1 MLYEGGVKMK
11 EGMFRKGVAVAVIFL
26 FIGIAIYPSVTA
38 VDYDIDSSKLILTE
52 VSKNEISGNDLVKV
66 VVETCNVGGGQNYTV
81 YLTKQQVQEVE
92 NLFDTINVDLNNAKT
107 REEVVE
113 IFNDAVISIGEYGL
127 LPENTSVEEAQ
138 KLVTGGDQNPRVVK
152 QLDRLYNKSKG
163 KLDNNSNALCLI
175 AGNTTKTCFCNP
187 VTRVILVLLSLLF
200 IFDITLYLS
209 AFLIFGSIFWNMN
222 PLSLGYTIGLGEYY
236 LPGPTDPIITPADGW
251 IYTYGLNR
259 FKTWEGPLFGN
270 LNLIETGYMFSSYYT
285 GVLGFTGINIAVPDF
300 IPSVHFYLG
309 FALLAKIRHG

>member
-1 MLYEGGVKMK
+1 MK

-209 AFLIFGSIFWNMN
+209 AFKKLKLPEMPHSI
-222 PLSLGYTIGLGEYY
+222 GHGLGIEVHEYPR
-236 LPGPTDPIITPADGW
+236 LRKTSNDRIRGTVLTVEPAVYFAGKF
-251 IYTYGLNR
+251 GVR
-259 FKTWEGPLFGN
+259 FERDIFVNKSGKAEV
-270 LNLIETGYMFSSYYT
+270 I
-285 GVLGFTGINIAVPDF
+285 
-300 IPSVHFYLG
+300 
-309 FALLAKIRHG
+309 